1 MNDVNKK
8 YLWKLI
14 QLTGDSLIN
23 KLPDH
28 PNHPN
33 GRNPYAHVALKVK
46 NKFGKSYKYLPDER
60 VNEVINYLNI
70 LKQTEGNF
78 NNSHYSH
85 QIFDKISIS

>member
-28 PNHPN
+28 PNHPH

-46 NKFGKSYKYLPDER
+46 NKFGKSYKYLPDEK
-60 VNEVINYLNI
+60 VNEVINYLNMF
-70 LKQTEGNF
+70 KQSEGKF
-78 NNSHYSH
+78 NNSN
-85 QIFDKISIS
+85 

>member
-1 MNDVNKK
+1 MNDDNKK

-46 NKFGKSYKYLPDER
+46 NKFGKSYKYLPDKKFY
-60 VNEVINYLNI
+60 EVINYLNI
-70 LKQTEGNF
+70 LKQTEENF
-78 NNSHYSH
+78 KNSH
-85 QIFDKISIS
+85 

>member
-1 MNDVNKK
+1 MNEANKK

-23 KLPDH
+23 ELPDH

-46 NKFGKSYKYLPDER
+46 KKFGQSYKDLPDKK
-60 VNEVINYLNI
+60 VNEVITYLNFI
-70 LKQTEGNF
+70 KNTDGK
-78 NNSHYSH
+78 NN
-85 QIFDKISIS
+85 QIS

>member
-1 MNDVNKK
+1 MNQDNKK

-46 NKFGKSYKYLPDER
+46 NKFGKSYKYLPDEKIH
-60 VNEVINYLNI
+60 EVINYLNI
-70 LKQTEGNF
+70 LKQTEGNSK
-78 NNSHYSH
+78 NLH
-85 QIFDKISIS
+85 

>member
-1 MNDVNKK
+1 MNEANKK

-14 QLTGDSLIN
+14 QLTGDSLVN

-46 NKFGKSYKYLPDER
+46 IHFGKSYKDLPDEKI
-60 VNEVINYLNI
+60 NEVMTYLNFI
-70 LKQTEGNF
+70 KNTDGT
-78 NNSHYSH
+78 
-85 QIFDKISIS
+85 K

>member
-28 PNHPN
+28 PNHPK

-46 NKFGKSYKYLPDER
+46 NKFGKSYKYLPDEK

-78 NNSHYSH
+78 NNSN
-85 QIFDKISIS
+85 

>member
-46 NKFGKSYKYLPDER
+46 NKFVKSYKDLPDEK
-60 VNEVINYLNI
+60 VYEVINYLNI
-70 LKQTEGNF
+70 LKQTEGNSK
-78 NNSHYSH
+78 NLH
-85 QIFDKISIS
+85 

>member
-28 PNHPN
+28 PSHPN

-46 NKFGKSYKYLPDER
+46 NKFGKSYKYLPDEK
-60 VNEVINYLNI
+60 VNEVINYLNK
-70 LKQTEGNF
+70 LKQTEGSF
-78 NNSHYSH
+78 NNSH
-85 QIFDKISIS
+85 

>member
-1 MNDVNKK
+1 MNEANKK

-33 GRNPYAHVALKVK
+33 GRNPYAHVALSVK
-46 NKFGKSYKYLPDER
+46 NHFGKSYKDLPDEKI
-60 VNEVINYLNI
+60 NEVMTYLNFI
-70 LKQTEGNF
+70 KNT
-78 NNSHYSH
+78 
-85 QIFDKISIS
+85 DRTK

>member
-1 MNDVNKK
+1 MIDVNKK

-23 KLPDH
+23 KLQDH

-46 NKFGKSYKYLPDER
+46 NKFGKSYKYLPDEK

-78 NNSHYSH
+78 NNSN
-85 QIFDKISIS
+85 

>member
-46 NKFGKSYKYLPDER
+46 NKFGKSYKYLPDEK

-70 LKQTEGNF
+70 LKQTEKNF
-78 NNSHYSH
+78 NNSH
-85 QIFDKISIS
+85 

>member
-1 MNDVNKK
+1 MNKDNKK
-8 YLWKLI
+8 NLWKLI

-46 NKFGKSYKYLPDER
+46 NKFGKSYKDLPDEK
-60 VNEVINYLNI
+60 VHEVINYLNI
-70 LKQTEGNF
+70 LKQTEGNSK
-78 NNSHYSH
+78 NLH
-85 QIFDKISIS
+85 

>member
-1 MNDVNKK
+1 MNEANKE

-46 NKFGKSYKYLPDER
+46 KNLEKVIKIYLIRKLMKSLL
-60 VNEVINYLNI
+60 I
-70 LKQTEGNF
+70 
-78 NNSHYSH
+78 
-85 QIFDKISIS
+85 